1 VATILTRH
9 GEYLDKSPT
18 SVLMTPDAWAMV
30 DRWTL
35 PRRCNLSSLVMMVR
49 EGALTDEERKTHK
62 IVTMVSGWA
71 LSHAVDTPPEIVA
84 TSNWKLSMTI
94 DEARDFLNLL
104 VAPFGN
110 AGVVVKHSQSASER
124 RHFSPN
130 TRFCTFFVSSAD
142 DTLSR
147 RARLQRDFFF
157 CHDRTPRKKKCRAL
171 TIFRRMYKR
180 LGV

>member
-1 VATILTRH
+1 
-9 GEYLDKSPT
+9 
-18 SVLMTPDAWAMV
+18 MTPDAWAMV

-124 RHFSPN
+124 RHSNANLPAATVARTSRQTLAFAHSLSVVQ
-130 TRFCTFFVSSAD
+130 TTHFRAERGYKEIFFFVTTGHLEKKNA
-142 DTLSR
+142 
-147 RARLQRDFFF
+147 AR
-157 CHDRTPRKKKCRAL
+157 
-171 TIFRRMYKR
+171 
-180 LGV
+180 